1 MIIIQMFQNYLTIS
15 ISQLDDEGNE
25 TKFAKLL
32 LRKSQ
37 LSTTTSIELLIIQII
52 IIPANQNASRI
63 RSDLN

>member
-63 RSDLN
+63 

>member
-1 MIIIQMFQNYLTIS
+1 MFQNYLTIS

>member
-1 MIIIQMFQNYLTIS
+1 MFQNYLTIS

-63 RSDLN
+63 

>member
-63 RSDLN
+63 QSDLN